1 MVKRQNLITYLRP
14 SFSVISYNLVEKS
27 VFLQIIS
34 GICSR
39 TPIDCGHQVSK
50 GREVEFYLDVVEEL
64 LARGEAGKKKR
75 KKNCVVAKREKKR
88 MEKNKNSFHIWRTS
102 LG

>member
-1 MVKRQNLITYLRP
+1 MNKTFRP
-14 SFSVISYNLVEKS
+14 SLQISRLNCNKF

-39 TPIDCGHQVSK
+39 TPIDCGHQASK

-64 LARGEAGKKKR
+64 LARGEAGKKTVWWLKGRR
-75 KKNCVVAKREKKR
+75 KEWKKT
-88 MEKNKNSFHIWRTS
+88 RTAFIY
-102 LG
+102 GEPV

>member
-1 MVKRQNLITYLRP
+1 MAKRQNLITYLRP

-39 TPIDCGHQVSK
+39 TPIDCGHQASK

-64 LARGEAGKKKR
+64 LARGEAGKKTVWWLKGRR
-75 KKNCVVAKREKKR
+75 KEWKKT
-88 MEKNKNSFHIWRTS
+88 RTAFIY
-102 LG
+102 GEPV

>member
-1 MVKRQNLITYLRP
+1 MAKRQNLITYLRP

-75 KKNCVVAKREKKR
+75 KKKLC
-88 MEKNKNSFHIWRTS
+88 
-102 LG
+102 GG